1 MIYIY
6 IYQKVSEYFEVKIVF
21 FLSLFVFNQVELNGS
36 EQETLPSTNFTKIY
50 DNLTPGET
58 YEVKVIT
65 TSNTKTSSVAIAYGT
80 TCEFCLVVIFTVL
93 YLYGTKHK
101 LIYLM
106 YLFTRSQLSRC
117 LQKTAQILST

>member
-50 DNLTPGET
+50 DNLTPGKM

-65 TSNTKTSSVAIAYGT
+65 TSNNKTSSAAIAYGT
-80 TCEFCLVVIFTVL
+80 TCEFYI
-93 YLYGTKHK
+93 
-101 LIYLM
+101 
-106 YLFTRSQLSRC
+106 
-117 LQKTAQILST
+117 IL